1 MVYANQIADDF
12 WAIVGSLVLSVLIS
26 LTFAGWL
33 MQKLIDRQTRRRRE
47 PS

>member
-1 MVYANQIADDF
+1 F
-12 WAIVGSLVLSVLIS
+12 WAIVGSLVISLMVS

-33 MQKLIDRQTRRRRE
+33 MQKLIDRQANRRE